1 MSDYTGITALT
12 LGNTF
17 GGWYAKTNE
26 MISRLNTLNVG
37 SITGGDGIIVSK
49 HPSIAGGYTLDISN
63 IISKNVTF
71 DGNVTVNGLLNYSFG
86 NEVSGLNI
94 LLPYESGVTIGNI
107 VYVNSNGKV
116 ERALADDV
124 CTSEVAGIVVGFTG
138 SSAQIATVG
147 KISGSNLVETF
158 LNSSGATLEKG
169 VVYFLSYG
177 ISGSGTTAEPNT
189 LNYISKPV
197 LLGLTGDSG
206 LILPFRGYKG
216 SVTSGICGTNPITI
230 SGISSGVLSFNG
242 ITGFLYEAVDNDGS
256 DPVPVTT
263 GHVIGV
269 NTIGVGQ
276 FANEQTNE
284 QAIYFKNII
293 IETRTPI
300 NNYYTNFGGQRLEY
314 KNLQNSD
321 FSSRLNAQ
329 TTRQFSGTNIK
340 ILSEIAKCGMKQF
353 TLYSTSGFTGD
364 VWKLK
369 NIKVHVQDPPFSTFS
384 FSLIRTINRFGC
396 TNFLTEANVG
406 FDYIPVHPNTFS
418 LRFGLSEIS
427 ATNNSFGNHTIVG
440 EADNITGLTILN
452 PRIRTPTVT
461 TFNDTVFSGL
471 GITGGEPAQGNIST
485 RWSSTFNS
493 NAPMPDSKIIRTRRI
508 QGPYPVIYGR
518 DSMGSATN
526 DKLMASSFHTVG
538 NRNYT
543 WDFVPN
549 IVGNTTDQ
557 KLVSEILF
565 SSVRGCT
572 LDFNGATSGVTM
584 DTSILGWNRFF
595 GAVSESL
602 SIQIYDTELSVD
614 TLFGLNNNKTFTVFL
629 EMSKYDVNTQSD
641 LNQTVI
647 IPVNIR
653 RDAIESVWSG
663 TDVYRS
669 NQHTRPYS

>member
-1 MSDYTGITALT
+1 MSDYSGITALT

-49 HPSIAGGYTLDISN
+49 HPSIAGGYTLNISN

-71 DGNVTVNGLLNYSFG
+71 DGNVTINGLLNYSFG

-116 ERALADDV
+116 EKALADDV

-216 SVTSGICGTNPITI
+216 SVTSGVCGTNPITI

-242 ITGFLYEAVDNDGS
+242 ITGFLYEVADDDEGS
-256 DPVPVTT
+256 EVLVTT

-269 NTIGVGQ
+269 NTIGVAQ
-276 FANEQTNE
+276 FTNSP
-284 QAIYFKNII
+284 QASQATYFKNVAID
-293 IETRTPI
+293 TKAPI
-300 NNYYTNFGGQRLEY
+300 NSEFTFLGGGYREEY
-314 KNLQNSD
+314 RNLQNSD
-321 FSSRLNAQ
+321 FSSRLNGKSS
-329 TTRQFSGTNIK
+329 RQVGGNNVTLI
-340 ILSEIAKCGMKQF
+340 SEIAKSGMKQF

-461 TFNDTVFSGL
+461 TFNGTVFSGL

-485 RWSSTFNS
+485 RWSSKFDS
-493 NAPMPDSKIIRTRRI
+493 SAPMPDRKIIRTRRI
-508 QGPYPVIYGR
+508 QGPYPIIYGR
-518 DSMGSATN
+518 DSMGSLTN
-526 DKLMASSFHTVG
+526 SKLTASSFHTVG

-602 SIQIYDTELSVD
+602 SIQIYDTELTVD
-614 TLFGLNNNKTFTVFL
+614 TLSGLDHNKTFTVFL

-647 IPVNIR
+647 IPVNIQ
-653 RDAIESVWSG
+653 RDTIETSWYG
-663 TDVYRS
+663 QDVNLS
-669 NQHTRPYS
+669 NQYRKP